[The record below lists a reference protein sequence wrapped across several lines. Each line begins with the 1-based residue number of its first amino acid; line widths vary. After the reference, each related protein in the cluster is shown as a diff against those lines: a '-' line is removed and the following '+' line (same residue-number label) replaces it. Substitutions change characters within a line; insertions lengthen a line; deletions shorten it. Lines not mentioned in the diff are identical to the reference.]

1 MGRIRNNT
9 MGDASLIPS
18 LPYNSVDFDKP
29 EEWLYQ
35 LKTEGFTIIKSV
47 ANAEE
52 VENAKNLLWK
62 WLEDQGT
69 GILRNDPSTWTDEAW
84 PEWPGYK
91 KYGSCKK
98 EGAAH
103 QDAAWYL
110 RGLPNLKFVFASIY
124 NTDDLIVSYDGIILW
139 RSWKDDELRRPSS
152 SRLHVD
158 QNPAFRPGFQCV
170 QGMLPMYPVTP
181 GVGGTV
187 LVPRSHLQQENLLK
201 LYPHWAKVEKDYC
214 VLDKGIRKDPL
225 QNQAVLIPLE
235 PGDLL
240 LWDSRLVHAGSVG
253 ACSDPSELA
262 RGSLCVCMGPRE
274 RASQEVL
281 QKRREALDEGWGFSH
296 WPWEARGNMG
306 AVSEP
311 NKARYHHPNLTEE
324 QWELV

>member
-1 MGRIRNNT
+1 MGRIRNTT

-225 QNQAVLIPLE
+225 QNQAVLIPLQ

-262 RGSLCVCMGPRE
+262 WVQEREQVKWYCRRGE
-274 RASQEVL
+274 RLWMRVGDLVTGHGKQGGTWGLFQNLIKQDIIIQTSQ
-281 QKRREALDEGWGFSH
+281 KSSGS
-296 WPWEARGNMG
+296 
-306 AVSEP
+306 
-311 NKARYHHPNLTEE
+311 
-324 QWELV
+324 